1 MRALLEAGATLR
13 GQVHVPDTAI
23 ALTGFSTVGLPS
35 ASSAGK
41 IFFEV
46 ELVTVGSYPQIGWA
60 SEAFVC
66 GANAPAGEG
75 VGDDDDSWGADGA
88 RKMLWHSG
96 SAAWDVEWAD
106 GDVIGVAA
114 DLTAGTIWFGKN
126 GSWTIGF
133 SDVQATR
140 LYPALTGSGLICCVR
155 LGDECRLPAPDET
168 FAPCPPVG
176 TELEVLRGGEHALLT
191 ALPSLRRGLDCWLLA
206 KGSGSDACVALIAEW
221 VAKE

>member
-1 MRALLEAGATLR
+1 
-13 GQVHVPDTAI
+13 
-23 ALTGFSTVGLPS
+23 
-35 ASSAGK
+35 
-41 IFFEV
+41 
-46 ELVTVGSYPQIGWA
+46 
-60 SEAFVC
+60 
-66 GANAPAGEG
+66 
-75 VGDDDDSWGADGA
+75 
-88 RKMLWHSG
+88 MLWHSRG
-96 SAAWDVEWAD
+96 AAWDVEWAD

-140 LYPALTGSGLICCVR
+140 LYPALSGSGLVCCVR

-168 FAPCPPVG
+168 FAPCPPPPVG

-221 VAKE
+221 AAKE